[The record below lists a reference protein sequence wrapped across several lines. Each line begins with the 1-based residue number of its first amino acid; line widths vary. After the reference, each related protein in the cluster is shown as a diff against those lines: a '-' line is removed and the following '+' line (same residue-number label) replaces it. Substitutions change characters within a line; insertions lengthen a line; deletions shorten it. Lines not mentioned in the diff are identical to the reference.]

1 MNKMNIQIKTV
12 LKAFVVTT
20 LFAVLVVGVVFLSF
34 LIGQTAGVIPVLIG
48 SCVFA
53 FLGVFLF
60 VLALFNTE
68 REWDDE

>member
-1 MNKMNIQIKTV
+1 MNIQIKTV

-20 LFAVLVVGVVFLSF
+20 LFAVGVVFLSF
-34 LIGQTAGVIPVLIG
+34 LIGQLVVTVGVIPVLIG